1 MIGNSNADRDKAV
14 EFLRAYASYLQE
26 HGMRTT
32 KLINARRMALNLA
45 NKMER
50 KQPLPV
56 ESETKR
62 KPQSKKCLFQNH
74 NGCR

>member
-1 MIGNSNADRDKAV
+1 MISISNTDRDKAV
-14 EFLRAYASYLQE
+14 EFLRAYACHLQE

-45 NKMER
+45 KKMER

-56 ESETKR
+56 ESEPNR
-62 KPQSKKCLFQNH
+62 KPITETDNE
-74 NGCR
+74 